1 MGTTQ
6 RINPG
11 VTGQPNW
18 KGLNGAATNVA
29 KTVEIEI
36 EDDKYIDNKT
46 PEQKAREY
54 QRLILRRNNNLT
66 SLFNYLIK
74 TGGGTK
80 KVISG
85 KSSSIGRAGKK
96 TSSKLTHFF
105 IDVKSN
111 GLEQT
116 LRESGF
122 GNLDGKTTL
131 DIINF
136 LVVYCSDG
144 ATGLDE
150 TAANKASLE
159 VLNKIAEES
168 GNDIDKFEQILSDYA
183 TGAGMANLVCD
194 FWGCY
199 IFEHL
204 SQRFEEKITQQ
215 KGEAISTETFKI
227 IKDDIIGRVNVLN
240 DKRPVS
246 KINWKGTEGEKI
258 RESIFEEIINI
269 LCDGKNN

>member
-18 KGLNGAATNVA
+18 RGLNVSATNVA
-29 KTVEIEI
+29 KTVEIEKQN
-36 EDDKYIDNKT
+36 EDDKDDDNKT

-54 QRLILRRNNNLT
+54 QKLLLRRNNNLT
-66 SLFNYLIK
+66 SLFNYLVK

-80 KVISG
+80 TIITG
-85 KSSSIGRAGKK
+85 QSSSIGRAGRK

-105 IDVKSN
+105 IDVKSK
-111 GLEQT
+111 GLEQA

-122 GNLDGKTTL
+122 GNLEGKTTL
-131 DIINF
+131 DIISF
-136 LVVYCSDG
+136 LVIYCSDG
-144 ATGLDE
+144 AIGLDE

-168 GNDIDKFEQILSDYA
+168 GNDIEKFEQILSDYA
-183 TGAGMANLVCD
+183 IGDGMANLVCD

-215 KGEAISTETFKI
+215 KGESISIETFKI

-240 DKRPVS
+240 EQRSVS
-246 KINWKGTEGEKI
+246 TINWKGAEGEKTKRI
-258 RESIFEEIINI
+258 YF
-269 LCDGKNN
+269 